1 MACIAVHAQTTF
13 AEIGDVKYALLSD
26 NTASANGISTA
37 GKSKAS
43 LALTIPTVV
52 SYGGKTYQVT
62 GVANNAFKGVTNITS
77 VYLDYGIGIIGDY
90 AFQNATNVKTIH
102 VPSTVVTVGQY
113 AFQGIKSYEISF
125 AGWTPPTFGPLAIF
139 QTTGYPVS
147 IIINPGVNKSAY
159 CLALNAG
166 NCSYNVENVKEGL
179 AYDFM
184 IDDVYLTVTDATTST
199 PEATVVGFNP
209 TSSHTNFTL
218 KDVTTSVNPY
228 RHRIVAINK
237 HAAYND
243 NKIKSLNLSQLRL
256 LKTLDEEAL
265 YNCTALDSLNL
276 GTHIEEIHSRAISS
290 NIKNLFIPQSV
301 TVFYSD
307 AIYNNPRLE
316 RIIVDEQNTRLSS
329 YHGVLYNKSQ
339 ETLYRVPQAAV
350 TVSSDGNQWTI
361 TSITDHD
368 TNIWS
373 PNLKTIRTHSF
384 WFCNNLTSVEIP
396 YGVSSIEQ
404 LAFSNCANLESCRIP
419 SSVDKFIGLPF
430 EACPNMKDIWL
441 NMATVPGNIIDSSLG
456 SEITMHVPYESVEAY
471 QNNGNFR
478 RFKEIKSGAYDFRH
492 NDGHAIFDYTIT
504 STDSLTIYYYDDF
517 GFDDRLDDRYN
528 EKYAGTAK
536 IVGINLSSWSGS
548 KLPLPTSLSITDA
561 INNKYINY
569 LVNTIDSEV
578 FANYT
583 MPSTDFTLELSRHT
597 ETICDK
603 AFRGV
608 SHLTGLKLERS
619 LKYMGEEAFYG
630 CRISNGLMFQYG
642 IEIIGN
648 KALSGNLIP
657 SILIPS
663 SIKYI
668 GWNAFEKIIQ
678 LKWLSLN
685 NKEMYAMTPTL
696 TSVQTSCKLY
706 VPTGV
711 VEQYK
716 NSGWNKLVIS
726 AGACDFTYN
735 NAGLLNTRYHTTIIS
750 DEPITFEGVT
760 YNGTAKYVYS
770 PANNPGVLSTTAFN
784 GGLYSTYTLNGV
796 NKKYLIVEYDD
807 SCLYN
812 ASDIVTLPLEQSRA
826 LKRIGKNAFQFTGI
840 TDVTIPENVTE
851 IGASAFLSCRQL
863 KEITFLSDVTADT
876 WGKEWFAGNAD
887 DFKCYVKW
895 NQWGASKKFSKNWT
909 TNGIP
914 RSCIDAY
921 YLRKTETDDL
931 IDDVQADVIS
941 VGHPVDWQKSELGA
955 VVLDRYD
962 NPDDNYVCFN
972 DVARQTATGEGV
984 LVVAE
989 INKLYKLQRPSE
1001 ETIEPCKNFLHG
1013 NPDSD
1018 LQLSQAQEGDERIFY
1033 WDDNEGY
1040 FRHIPATYT
1049 LPAGSAYLKVK
1060 SNRDALGVD
1069 KYIIPGDVNEDGVVD
1084 VSDINIVI
1092 DYILKGYYHFRH
1104 DLNHD
1109 GAEDVSDLN
1118 ILINTILGK

>member
-1 MACIAVHAQTTF
+1 MVCIAVHAQTTF

-26 NTASANGISTA
+26 NTATAGGLSAA

-43 LALTIPTVV
+43 LALSIPTVV

-102 VPSTVVTVGQY
+102 VPSSVVTVGQY
-113 AFQGIKSYEISF
+113 AFQGIKSFEISF

-301 TVFYSD
+301 TVFFSD

-350 TVSSDGNQWTI
+350 TVSSNGTQSTI
-361 TSITDHD
+361 TSISDLD

-396 YGVSSIEQ
+396 YSVSSIEQ

-478 RFKEIKSGAYDFRH
+478 RFKEIKSGAYDFVV
-492 NDGHAIFDYTIT
+492 NSQSALFYYTMT
-504 STDSLTIYYYDDF
+504 STDNYKE
-517 GFDDRLDDRYN
+517 YN
-528 EKYAGTAK
+528 GQVK
-536 IVGINLSSWSGS
+536 IVGINPNTWSQS
-548 KLPLPTSLSITDA
+548 KLVIPYRFTNSNSESYAVTA
-561 INNKYINY
+561 IG
-569 LVNTIDSEV
+569 SEV

-583 MPSTDFTLELSRHT
+583 KPETDFTLELSMLT

-630 CRISNGLMFQYG
+630 CRIANGLMFQYG
-642 IEIIGN
+642 IETIGN

-711 VEQYK
+711 VNQYK

-750 DEPITFEGVT
+750 DEPVTFEGVT
-760 YNGTAKYVYS
+760 YDGTAKYVYS

-784 GGLYSTYTLNGV
+784 GGMYSTYTLNNV

-812 ASDIVTLPLEQSRA
+812 ATDIVTLPLEQSRA
-826 LKRIGKNAFQFTGI
+826 LKRIGKNAFQFTNI

-863 KEITFLSDVTADT
+863 KEITFLGDVTANT

-909 TNGIP
+909 TYGIP
-914 RSCIDAY
+914 YDCIDAY
-921 YLRKTETDDL
+921 YLRKTETDD
-931 IDDVQADVIS
+931 IKDGYQFDVIS
-941 VGHPVDWQKSELGA
+941 VGHPVDWNKSELGA
-955 VVLDRYD
+955 TVLDRYD
-962 NPDDNYVCFN
+962 NPDDQVVCWS
-972 DVARQTATGEGV
+972 DLVQHTASGEGV
-984 LVVAE
+984 FIQAE
-989 INKLYKLQRPSE
+989 VNKLYKLQRPSE
-1001 ETIEPCKNFLHG
+1001 ETIEPRKNYLHG
-1013 NPDSD
+1013 NPNGD
-1018 LQLSQAQEGDERIFY
+1018 LKLSQAQEGDERIFY
-1033 WDDNEGY
+1033 WDDNEGF

-1060 SNRDALGVD
+1060 SNRDALGIN
-1069 KYIIPGDVNEDGVVD
+1069 KYRIPGDTNDDGIVDITDVN
-1084 VSDINIVI
+1084 NII
-1092 DYILKGYYHFRH
+1092 DFIMKGYYDFRH

-1109 GAEDVSDLN
+1109 GIEDVSDLN
-1118 ILINTILGK
+1118 ILLNIMLNK